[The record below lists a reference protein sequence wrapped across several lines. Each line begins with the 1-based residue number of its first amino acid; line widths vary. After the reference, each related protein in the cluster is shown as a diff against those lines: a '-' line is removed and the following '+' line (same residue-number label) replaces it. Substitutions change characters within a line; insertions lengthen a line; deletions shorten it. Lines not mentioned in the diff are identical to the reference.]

1 MILNLQKFI
10 KKEQPIWSELETMLE
25 RIGAEPFGT
34 FGLDELKRF
43 HYLAER
49 TAADLVHIRA
59 FVTQRELQSYL
70 ESLVSRAFGEI
81 QEKRT
86 NSMRFHPLRW
96 FLKTFPQTFRRH
108 ARCFALSVA
117 ITIAG
122 VLFGGG
128 AVVFDPAAKEALMP
142 FAHLQGDP
150 SERVAKEEARGDK
163 ERRQSKGQFSA
174 YLMTHNTRVS
184 VLVLALGIT
193 WGVGSVILLF
203 YNGVILGA
211 VLADY
216 LLAGEGVFLSGWL
229 LPHGSVEI
237 PAILI
242 AGQAGLLLAGA
253 MIGWGNRLSLR
264 MRLRTI
270 APDLVTLIGGVA
282 CLLVWAG
289 LVEAFLSQDHEPVIP
304 YVVKISIGLVALIL
318 LTAFLWLGGRKGVGE
333 VAY

>member
-1 MILNLQKFI
+1 
-10 KKEQPIWSELETMLE
+10 
-25 RIGAEPFGT
+25 
-34 FGLDELKRF
+34 
-43 HYLAER
+43 
-49 TAADLVHIRA
+49 
-59 FVTQRELQSYL
+59 
-70 ESLVSRAFGEI
+70 
-81 QEKRT
+81 
-86 NSMRFHPLRW
+86 
-96 FLKTFPQTFRRH
+96 
-108 ARCFALSVA
+108 
-117 ITIAG
+117 
-122 VLFGGG
+122 
-128 AVVFDPAAKEALMP
+128 LMP